1 MRENIEETQE
11 FALMVLP
18 NQTKADSNVTE
29 FLSWLAK
36 ELKSRCSNQNASLEN
51 RQYSPFVDYDYV
63 VSEPRTTFLSQT
75 EPEIAIV
82 VQSMKQLEKFMEKK
96 ICLSCK
102 FFKKI
107 FFYLKNCGILILWT

>member
-36 ELKSRCSNQNASLEN
+36 ELKSRYSNQNASLEN

-63 VSEPRTTFLSQT
+63 DSEPRTSFLSQT

-82 VQSMKQLEKFMEKK
+82 VQSMEQLEEVYGKE
-96 ICLSCK
+96 ILSK
-102 FFKKI
+102 
-107 FFYLKNCGILILWT
+107 L

>member
-36 ELKSRCSNQNASLEN
+36 ELKSRYGSQNTSLEN
-51 RQYSPFVDYDYV
+51 RQYSPFVDYDYYDYV
-63 VSEPRTTFLSQT
+63 VSEPRTSFLSQAG
-75 EPEIAIV
+75 PEIAIV
-82 VQSMKQLEKFMEKK
+82 VQSMEQLEEVYGKE
-96 ICLSCK
+96 ILSK
-102 FFKKI
+102 
-107 FFYLKNCGILILWT
+107 L

>member
-36 ELKSRCSNQNASLEN
+36 ELKSRYSNQNASLEN
-51 RQYSPFVDYDYV
+51 RQHSRQHSPFVDYDYV
-63 VSEPRTTFLSQT
+63 VSEPRTSFLSQT

-82 VQSMKQLEKFMEKK
+82 VQSMKQLEEVYGKE
-96 ICLSCK
+96 ILSK
-102 FFKKI
+102 
-107 FFYLKNCGILILWT
+107 L